1 MILLS
6 QWYEPEDPSRLGE
19 LVKVRREN
27 EPLFRET
34 LYLDGREKR
43 WEFADFFA
51 VATEK
56 YPGEVCVVANSDIL
70 FDAQS
75 ASQIKTACEQNRL
88 LALTRWEDPTSPNM
102 LGHFVGAANMAGH
115 YRFFSGTQDAWAF
128 IGGGLPEL
136 LSPVPLGCPGCDNVI
151 AGWAAAAGCQVF
163 DPALDIKT
171 WHIHS
176 QQTRP
181 ARDPVYGLYGYPE
194 LTTVHITGVVA
205 CHSWPLPPGS
215 TAVDWELKR
224 TWQP

>member
-51 VATEK
+51 VAAEK
-56 YPGEVCVVANSDIL
+56 YSGEVCVVANSDIL

-102 LGHFVGAANMAGH
+102 LGHLILMAEG
-115 YRFFSGTQDAWAF
+115 YCRFFSGSQDTWAF
-128 IGGGLPEL
+128 IGGSLPEL
-136 LSPVPLGCPGCDNVI
+136 QISVPLGCPGCDNVL
-151 AGWAAAAGCQVF
+151 AGWAARSGCQVF
-163 DPALDIKT
+163 NPALDVKT
-171 WHIHS
+171 WHVHEKQS
-176 QQTRP
+176 RP
-181 ARDPVYGLYGYPE
+181 AREQVYGLYGYPE
-194 LTTVHITGVVA
+194 LTTAHMTGIVA
-205 CHSWPLPPGS
+205 CHPWPP
-215 TAVDWELKR
+215 TENETERKWELKR